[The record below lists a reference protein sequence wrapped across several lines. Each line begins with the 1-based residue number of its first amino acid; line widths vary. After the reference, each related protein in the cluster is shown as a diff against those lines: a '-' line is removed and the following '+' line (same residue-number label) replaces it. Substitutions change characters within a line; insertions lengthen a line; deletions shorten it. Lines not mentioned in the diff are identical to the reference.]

1 VPSRRHELLAWTLP
15 RIRRSRDLGDPDA
28 ERAAVERWHATLK
41 PGLPTWLV
49 PGFHRRFAVETRTL
63 AGPAGDFPAYVIT
76 PRGVAPSTTV
86 YWVHGG
92 GFVAPIDPFHVRYLT
107 RLARE
112 LGARVVLPEFPAAPE
127 HTWRDSHEALADDVA
142 AWAGRGPLVLAGD
155 SAGGGLALALAQ
167 TLRDR
172 GGPHPERM
180 LLLAPWVDLTTSTP
194 ETHDLRSVDP
204 WLILGNLLIYA
215 EWWAGCPEDLGR
227 PEVSPGLADLRGL
240 PPTLM
245 FCGTRDLL
253 MPGCRLLADRA
264 AAAGWDLTYL
274 ERPDLLHVFP
284 LLPTI
289 PEARAAWRSTLE
301 FLR

>member
-1 VPSRRHELLAWTLP
+1 MA
-15 RIRRSRDLGDPDA
+15 
-28 ERAAVERWHATLK
+28 WHARLE

-49 PGFHRRFAVETRTL
+49 PAFYRRFSVVTEILT
-63 AGPAGDFPAYVIT
+63 GPAGDFPSYVIT
-76 PRGVAPSTTV
+76 PRGVEPQTTIF
-86 YWVHGG
+86 WMHGG
-92 GFVAPIDPFHVRYLT
+92 GFVTPIDPFHTRYVA
-107 RLARE
+107 RLARA
-112 LGARVVLPEFPAAPE
+112 LRARVVLPEFPWAPE

-142 AWAGRGPLVLAGD
+142 RWAERGRVVLAGD

-172 GGPHPERM
+172 AGPQPERM
-180 LLLAPWVDLTTSTP
+180 LLLAPWGDLTTSTQ
-194 ETHDLRSVDP
+194 ETHELGSVDP

-215 EWWAGCPEDLGR
+215 EWWAGSPDDLGR
-227 PEVSPGLADLRGL
+227 PEVSPALGDLRDL

-253 MPGCRLLADRA
+253 VPGCRLLADRA
-264 AAAGWDLTYL
+264 ADTNWDLTYL

-284 LLPTI
+284 LLPVI
-289 PEARAAWRSTLE
+289 PEARVAWRHTLE

>member
-1 VPSRRHELLAWTLP
+1 M
-15 RIRRSRDLGDPDA
+15 RRSRDRGDPEA
-28 ERAAVERWHATLK
+28 ERASIELFHATVK

-49 PGFHRRFAVETRTL
+49 PGFHRRFWLETQVLT
-63 AGPAGDFPAYVIT
+63 GPAGDFPSYVIT
-76 PRGVAPSTTV
+76 PRGIAPSTTV
-86 YWVHGG
+86 YWLHGG
-92 GFVAPIDPFHVRYLT
+92 GFVAPIDPFHTRYLA

-112 LGARVVLPEFPAAPE
+112 LRARVVVPEFPWAPE
-127 HTWRDSHEALADDVA
+127 HTWRDSHEPLADDLA
-142 AWAGRGPLVLAGD
+142 QWAGRGRVVLGGD

-167 TLRDR
+167 SVRDR
-172 GGPHPERM
+172 GGPQPERM

-194 ETHDLRSVDP
+194 ETHDQGSVDP

-215 EWWAGCPEDLGR
+215 DWWAGSPDDLGR
-227 PEVSPGLADLRGL
+227 PEVSPGLGDLGGL

-274 ERPDLLHVFP
+274 ERPELLHVFP
-284 LLPTI
+284 LLPVI
-289 PEARAAWRSTLE
+289 PEARVAWRHSLE